1 MSNPKRGSKV
11 LIKTNAKV
19 PAQFKGKEAF
29 ISRINYSSGTG
40 YLYKLQVRDEFDPES
55 NICDL
60 MATDNDLIFMKD

>member
-19 PAQFKGKEAF
+19 PVQFKGKEAF

-40 YLYKLQVRDEFDPES
+40 YLYKLQVMDEFDPES